1 MNKKPGGW
9 GLALALLFAW
19 PALAATLE
27 EDEAR
32 IEALLQAERAAAAA
46 ARAGQTTL
54 ATVATPAPVLAAV
67 VAPPLGGGR
76 ARNPDDDWLAPA
88 PADDVGL
95 AFADLGRHIGDKVAI
110 VTAGDRV
117 HRGTVVDANARQVI
131 LQVRRS
137 GGLARYALRREQ
149 IVRILEH

>member
-9 GLALALLFAW
+9 GLALLLLFAG
-19 PALAATLE
+19 PAIAATLE

-46 ARAGQTTL
+46 ARAGQTTTL
-54 ATVATPAPVLAAV
+54 ASVATPAPVLAAV
-67 VAPPLGGGR
+67 VAPPIR
-76 ARNPDDDWLAPA
+76 ARNPDDDWLAPT
-88 PADDVGL
+88 PAEDTGL
-95 AFADLGRHIGDKVAI
+95 AFADLGRHIGEKVAI

-137 GGLARYALRREQ
+137 GGLARYALLREQ

>member
-9 GLALALLFAW
+9 GLALLLLFAW
-19 PALAATLE
+19 PAMAATLE

-46 ARAGQTTL
+46 ARAGQTTTL
-54 ATVATPAPVLAAV
+54 AAVATPAPVLAAV
-67 VAPPLGGGR
+67 VAPPIR

-88 PADDVGL
+88 QTEEAAL
-95 AFADLGRHIGDKVAI
+95 AFADLGRHIGEKVAI
-110 VTAGDRV
+110 LTAGDRM
-117 HRGTVVDANARQVI
+117 HRGTVVDADARQVI

>member
-9 GLALALLFAW
+9 GLALMLLFAG
-19 PALAATLE
+19 PAIAATLE

-46 ARAGQTTL
+46 ARAGQATTL
-54 ATVATPAPVLAAV
+54 AAATPAPVLAAV
-67 VAPPLGGGR
+67 VAPPIR
-76 ARNPDDDWLAPA
+76 ARGPDDDWLAPT
-88 PADDVGL
+88 PAEDTGL
-95 AFADLGRHIGDKVAI
+95 AFADLGRHIGEKVAI

-137 GGLARYALRREQ
+137 GGLARYALLREQ